1 MRLVKAA
8 IRVDGTRGG
17 RHPLKDAV
25 LQRPGAAD
33 CSHHQVQAGK
43 LEQRRFV
50 VQRPVQQNVCRLSSE
65 QDIHATDLIVF
76 DRARLTPEGQRHQHQ
91 CWQLRVKVAVAE
103 ICHTLQAC
111 VTQLALQAG
120 IERAEQ

>member
-8 IRVDGTRGG
+8 ICVGGTRGG

-25 LQRPGAAD
+25 LQWPGLAD

-43 LEQRRFV
+43 LEQRRCV
-50 VQRPVQQNVCRLSSE
+50 VQRPIQQNLCRLSSE
-65 QDIHATDLIVF
+65 QNIHATDLILL
-76 DRARLTPEGQRHQHQ
+76 DRARFTPEGQRHQHQ
-91 CWQLRVKVAVAE
+91 RWQLRVKVAVAK
-103 ICHTLQAC
+103 IGHTLQAC
-111 VTQLALQAG
+111 VAQPALQAG